1 MIDLLLF
8 GERSIDRVVKS
19 VYVTVQKPI
28 LPPFWSLGYHLCRW
42 GYRKFSIFSIVFCV
56 ETLRKFQRS
65 SDDVIEIVDKMSAA
79 EIPLEV
85 QWVDIDYM
93 IDQRDFTVDPVK
105 WGSMKNLTEKLH
117 QNGQKF
123 VLILDP
129 AIPAEAGDDYLP
141 AVTGIYFLTF

>member
-1 MIDLLLF
+1 M
-8 GERSIDRVVKS
+8 
-19 VYVTVQKPI
+19 
-28 LPPFWSLGYHLCRW
+28 
-42 GYRKFSIFSIVFCV
+42 
-56 ETLRKFQRS
+56 
-65 SDDVIEIVDKMSAA
+65 IEIVDKMSAA

-141 AVTGIYFLTF
+141 ATTGKLKKKHFLKLVKINLSKVWNKMCS